1 MSAEITWLFDG
12 CERAEAEAAE
22 TAAVAAV
29 ADADQQ
35 IDQLASAMADASGF
49 TFRPATTRYG
59 PRVRHLGGRGH
70 KWCVLPSAQEWAFGG
85 VPGVATVTSMGH
97 VEWALTRL
105 LSDKRI
111 ARATHN
117 MLAYR

>member
-1 MSAEITWLFDG
+1 MLAEITWLFDG

-49 TFRPATTRYG
+49 TFMPATVHYG
-59 PRVRHLGGRGH
+59 PRVRHFGAESID
-70 KWCVLPSAQEWAFGG
+70 PSFAVE
-85 VPGVATVTSMGH
+85 VTSGASFH
-97 VEWALTRL
+97 PPKSGPSEEFQA
-105 LSDKRI
+105 SPP
-111 ARATHN
+111 
-117 MLAYR
+117 